1 MFQILQQLSCFKI
14 SDASFGVNWYETNS
28 SAAFLCH
35 NLHFNMAHMSLF
47 PGNCEIVE
55 IEEDVNPGESYRGK
69 NYMKPESKREEKD
82 CRSLASN
89 SGNISSLEDDLNQ
102 LFEMFNRRVSSH
114 GSSRPSQAGTS
125 RKNAS
130 KKPVKAGGSLSPG
143 HGISERVNLKQALRG
158 LCLSQASEMAAMKR
172 SSRSNSS
179 EAGRIS
185 TMYRNV
191 VEDSVSNHSQDDGR
205 GGMLEIS
212 LVPEE
217 TTFDS
222 FRNIP
227 GKSPALDYCLSSRS
241 SLGEGGAG
249 FSPMSTERVFESKHS
264 GNQVLRPDKPGSLS
278 PSLPYVDDSSP
289 DMSHSILTRK
299 GIMRPSTEMKNQAS
313 ESDMF
318 LLASSSPTSKHSMR
332 EVAKSNMTENGEF
345 SSSAHFAAQVYLTE
359 VLQKEKH
366 ASPKSSSHPNY
377 GKSSLELA
385 RKIPAHKEMFS
396 ASVDAGNQMSKLDA
410 MHREENACSSLHF
423 DVRDKAQEHSKS
435 SMTENQKFSAELVTQ
450 TPFTGSLQNEKRTPL
465 HSSCS
470 DGCTT
475 LESAKKIAEEKE
487 MIPVSIGAGNEKVLA
502 MPEDE
507 HSPTCSPHRPDLGDQ
522 TTGASSNSPASSK
535 LVSKESTGKS
545 AKVEAKDLGLR
556 AGKKIS
562 SKTLSSTGSP
572 KGKKAN
578 KSTRN
583 AHHLVRPLIKTK
595 NLIKRKSKKKT
606 SSGNGS
612 KNVRSEFHND
622 LYSGPNPIVC
632 PRCQCVV
639 TDAWKEAN
647 QESSVSHQESPLSEQ
662 DSLQTHK
669 ESLVSHH
676 ESPVPFQDSP
686 VSPFGSLSAET
697 SSGNVISDVSTLG
710 PSSDSSNQSKMAVVE
725 SSGNTKSK
733 YKGEFTQSSK
743 GSPGECSS
751 STSISEES
759 IISRPSFCDRP
770 HMSKDVRWEAIRH
783 VRFQHGTLGLRHFNL
798 LKKLGCGDIGTVYL
812 AELIGTNCLFAIKV
826 MDNEFL
832 ARRKKIARAQ
842 TEKEILRMLDHPFLP
857 TLYCQFTSDNLSCL
871 VMEYCPGG
879 DLHVLRQRQ
888 PGRCFTEQAA
898 RFYVAEVLLALE
910 YLHMLGVI
918 YRDLKPENILVREDG
933 HIMLSD
939 FDLSLRCAVSPTLL
953 VSSSMSDTTRKV
965 SRPCVDTRCVQ
976 PLCMEPSFQLT
987 CFTPRLLASS
997 SKSSKLRKMKSDV
1010 AAEMRPLLQLVAEPT
1025 EARSNS
1031 FVGTHE
1037 YLAPE
1042 IIKGEGHGSAVDWW
1056 TYGIFLYELL
1066 YGRTPFKGAG
1076 NEETLANVVLQSLK
1090 FPDSPLVSLQA
1101 RDLISALL
1109 VKDPENR
1116 LGTERGAAEIKQHPF
1131 FEGLNWALIRCAV
1144 PPELPEYR
1152 VYGMPKAA
1160 SLEKNNKY
1168 AEYSSGSGSA
1178 EHLEFEVF

>member
-1 MFQILQQLSCFKI
+1 
-14 SDASFGVNWYETNS
+14 
-28 SAAFLCH
+28 
-35 NLHFNMAHMSLF
+35 MAHMSLY

-55 IEEDVNPGESYRGK
+55 LEEELNPGEHYRGK
-69 NYMKPESKREEKD
+69 KYVKPELKREEKER
-82 CRSLASN
+82 RSLASN
-89 SGNISSLEDDLNQ
+89 AGNTSSLEEDLNQ
-102 LFEMFNRRVSSH
+102 LFEMFNSRTPPH
-114 GSSRPSQAGTS
+114 GSSRTSQAGTS

-130 KKPVKAGGSLSPG
+130 KKPVKAVGSSSPG
-143 HGISERVNLKQALRG
+143 YGISERVNLKQALRG

-172 SSRSNSS
+172 LSKSGSS

-185 TMYRNV
+185 TMYQNVV
-191 VEDSVSNHSQDDGR
+191 VEDRASNHSQDDDR

-217 TTFDS
+217 TSFDT

-227 GKSPALDYCLSSRS
+227 GKLPEPDFWPSNRS
-241 SLGEGGAG
+241 SLADKGAG
-249 FSPMSTERVFESKHS
+249 YTSTSNERFESRYS
-264 GNQVLRPDKPGSLS
+264 GNRVLDPEKPASVLTASS
-278 PSLPYVDDSSP
+278 PPVDDSIP
-289 DMSHSILTRK
+289 DMGHSKLTRK
-299 GIMRPSTEMKNQAS
+299 GIITPTEMNNQAS
-313 ESDMF
+313 GIAKLQQKHMV
-318 LLASSSPTSKHSMR
+318 LPASSSPTSNRSMR
-332 EVAKSNMTENGEF
+332 DVAKGKMAENGEYC
-345 SSSAHFAAQVYLTE
+345 STGHFAGQMPSTSLP
-359 VLQKEKH
+359 KDKH
-366 ASPKSSSHPNY
+366 ASPNSQSSPRYEKN
-377 GKSSLELA
+377 SLELVW
-385 RKIPAHKEMFS
+385 KIPAHKEIFA
-396 ASVDAGNQMSKLDA
+396 ASTSAGNQMSNFDMGHK
-410 MHREENACSSLHF
+410 EENAHISHRF
-423 DVRDKAQEHSKS
+423 DLIDKAQEHSKS
-435 SMTENQKFSAELVTQ
+435 CTTESGKFSASAKLVSQ
-450 TPFTGSLQNEKRTPL
+450 TRLTESLQNEKNTPL
-465 HSSCS
+465 QSSS
-470 DGCTT
+470 YP
-475 LESAKKIAEEKE
+475 SAENASSEFSRKMADEKE
-487 MIPVSIGAGNEKVLA
+487 QTPVSTGARNVKVHV
-502 MPEDE
+502 MHEDE
-507 HSPTCSPHRPDLGDQ
+507 RVPTCSSSLPDLGDKAF
-522 TTGASSNSPASSK
+522 GDSNSSLASNK
-535 LVSKESTGKS
+535 LVSKESAGKS
-545 AKVEAKDLGLR
+545 AKLETKDLGLR

-562 SKTLSSTGSP
+562 SKTVSSTGSP
-572 KGKKAN
+572 KGKKAS

-583 AHHLVRPLIKTK
+583 AQHLVKPLIKTK
-595 NLIKRKSKKKT
+595 NFVKRKSKKKC
-606 SSGNGS
+606 SDNSS
-612 KNVRSEFHND
+612 KNVRSEFIND

-639 TDAWKEAN
+639 TDAWKEAS
-647 QESSVSHQESPLSEQ
+647 QESSVSRQESLVSQQVSPQSHQ
-662 DSLQTHK
+662 

-676 ESPVPFQDSP
+676 KSPVPFQDSP
-686 VSPFGSLSAET
+686 ISPFASLSAEV
-697 SSGNVISDVSTLG
+697 SSSNVISDNSTLG
-710 PSSDSSNQSKMAVVE
+710 LSYESSNKSKTAVAE
-725 SSGNTKSK
+725 SSSNTKSK

-751 STSISEES
+751 STSVSEES
-759 IISRPSFCDRP
+759 NLSRPSFCDRP

-783 VRFQHGTLGLRHFNL
+783 VKFQHGNLGLRQFNL

-857 TLYCQFTSDNLSCL
+857 TLYSQFTSDNLSCL

-898 RFYVAEVLLALE
+898 RFYLAEVLLALE
-910 YLHMLGVI
+910 YLHMLGVV

-953 VSSSMSDTTRKV
+953 VSSSMSATSRKV

-976 PLCMEPSFQLT
+976 PFCIEPSFQVT

-997 SKSSKLRKMKSDV
+997 TKPSKLKKVKSDV

-1025 EARSNS
+1025 TARSNS

-1056 TYGIFLYELL
+1056 TFGIFLYELL

-1109 VKDPENR
+1109 VKEPETR

-1131 FEGLNWALIRCAV
+1131 FDGLNWALIRCAV
-1144 PPELPEYR
+1144 PPELPDYR
-1152 VYGMPKAA
+1152 TYGMPKAS

-1168 AEYSSGSGSA
+1168 VDYSSGSGSGSV

>member
-1 MFQILQQLSCFKI
+1 
-14 SDASFGVNWYETNS
+14 
-28 SAAFLCH
+28 
-35 NLHFNMAHMSLF
+35 MAHMSLF

-55 IEEDVNPGESYRGK
+55 IEEELNPAENYRGK
-69 NYMKPESKREEKD
+69 NHTKPEFKREEKD

-89 SGNISSLEDDLNQ
+89 SGNISTLEDDLNQ

-114 GSSRPSQAGTS
+114 GTSCPSQAGTS

-130 KKPVKAGGSLSPG
+130 KKPVKGGGSFSPG
-143 HGISERVNLKQALRG
+143 HGVSERVNLKQALRG

-172 SSRSNSS
+172 SSKSGSS

-191 VEDSVSNHSQDDGR
+191 VEDSVSDRSQDDGQ

-217 TTFDS
+217 MTFDTIRS
-222 FRNIP
+222 NR
-227 GKSPALDYCLSSRS
+227 GKSPASDYCFSNRS
-241 SLGEGGAG
+241 SLAESGTGVAPL
-249 FSPMSTERVFESKHS
+249 SNERGFESKHS
-264 GNQVLRPDKPGSLS
+264 GNQVLRPDKAASILS
-278 PSLPYVDDSSP
+278 SHVDDRNP
-289 DMSHSILTRK
+289 DMRHSILTQK
-299 GIMRPSTEMKNQAS
+299 GINTRSNETKNQAPNT
-313 ESDMF
+313 ELLQQHMF
-318 LLASSSPTSKHSMR
+318 LL
-332 EVAKSNMTENGEF
+332 
-345 SSSAHFAAQVYLTE
+345 
-359 VLQKEKH
+359 QKQKH
-366 ASPKSSSHPNY
+366 ASSKSSPRLSY
-377 GKSSLELA
+377 GKSSMELA
-385 RKIPAHKEMFS
+385 RNNPAHEEVFAVG
-396 ASVDAGNQMSKLDA
+396 ASNQMTRVDVGHK
-410 MHREENACSSLHF
+410 EETACSSRNF
-423 DVRDKAQEHSKS
+423 DCLDKTKEHSKS
-435 SMTENQKFSAELVTQ
+435 SMTEYCRFSAAIVPVTHIPL
-450 TPFTGSLQNEKRTPL
+450 TASLQNEKHTPL
-465 HSSCS
+465 QSSTRDRS
-470 DGCTT
+470 TP
-475 LESAKKIAEEKE
+475 LEFTKKTAEEKE
-487 MIPVSIGAGNEKVLA
+487 VIPVSTEVGNEKVHA
-502 MPEDE
+502 VHDGE
-507 HSPTCSPHRPDLGDQ
+507 HAATCSPRRPDHGDKAL
-522 TTGASSNSPASSK
+522 GASSSISAPNK
-535 LVSKESTGKS
+535 LVSKESTAKS
-545 AKVEAKDLGLR
+545 EKDLATR
-556 AGKKIS
+556 AGKKMS
-562 SKTLSSTGSP
+562 SKTVSSTGSP
-572 KGKKAN
+572 KGN
-578 KSTRN
+578 KGNRSTRN
-583 AHHLVRPLIKTK
+583 AQHLVKPLIKTK
-595 NLIKRKSKKKT
+595 NLIKRKSKKKK
-606 SSGNGS
+606 SSDNSS
-612 KNVRSEFHND
+612 KNVRSEFNND

-632 PRCQCVV
+632 PKCQCVV

-647 QESSVSHQESPLSEQ
+647 QDSPVSHQDFPLSQHESPQS
-662 DSLQTHK
+662 HR
-669 ESLVSHH
+669 ESIISHH

-686 VSPFGSLSAET
+686 VSPFTSLSAEI

-710 PSSDSSNQSKMAVVE
+710 PCSDSPNQSNLAVAE
-725 SSGNTKSK
+725 SSGNSKSN

-743 GSPGECSS
+743 GSPDECSS
-751 STSISEES
+751 STSVSEES
-759 IISRPSFCDRP
+759 ILSRPSFCDRP
-770 HMSKDVRWEAIRH
+770 HMSKDVRWDAVRH

-832 ARRKKIARAQ
+832 ARRKKIVRAQ
-842 TEKEILRMLDHPFLP
+842 TEREILRMLDHPFLP

-953 VSSSMSDTTRKV
+953 VSSSMSETSRKV

-976 PLCMEPSFQLT
+976 PLCIEPSFQLT
-987 CFTPRLLASS
+987 CFTPRLLAAS

-1025 EARSNS
+1025 AARSNS

-1101 RDLISALL
+1101 RDLIASLL
-1109 VKDPENR
+1109 VKEPENR

-1144 PPELPEYR
+1144 PPELPECGN
-1152 VYGMPKAA
+1152 YGMAKVA

-1168 AEYSSGSGSA
+1168 TEYSSGSGSGSGSA

>member
-1 MFQILQQLSCFKI
+1 
-14 SDASFGVNWYETNS
+14 
-28 SAAFLCH
+28 
-35 NLHFNMAHMSLF
+35 MAHMSLF

-55 IEEDVNPGESYRGK
+55 IEEELNPGENYRGK
-69 NYMKPESKREEKD
+69 NYLTSELKREEKD
-82 CRSLASN
+82 ARSLASN

-114 GSSRPSQAGTS
+114 GSPHPSQAGTS

-130 KKPVKAGGSLSPG
+130 KKPVKSGGSFSPG
-143 HGISERVNLKQALRG
+143 HGVSDRVNLKQALRG

-172 SSRSNSS
+172 SSKSGTS

-185 TMYRNV
+185 TRYRNV
-191 VEDSVSNHSQDDGR
+191 VEDSVSDHSQDDGR

-217 TTFDS
+217 ATFNT
-222 FRNIP
+222 FRNIR
-227 GKSPALDYCLSSRS
+227 GKSPASDYCFSNRS
-241 SLGEGGAG
+241 SL
-249 FSPMSTERVFESKHS
+249 TERETGFTLMSKNEKGFESNYYS
-264 GNQVLRPDKPGSLS
+264 NQVLRSDKPGSVSS
-278 PSLPYVDDSSP
+278 PSSPHVDDSIP
-289 DMSHSILTRK
+289 DTGHSILTQK
-299 GIMRPSTEMKNQAS
+299 GINMPSTEMKNQAGNT
-313 ESDMF
+313 ELLQQHMF
-318 LLASSSPTSKHSMR
+318 L
-332 EVAKSNMTENGEF
+332 
-345 SSSAHFAAQVYLTE
+345 
-359 VLQKEKH
+359 LQKEKL
-366 ASPKSSSHPNY
+366 ASSKSSPRISN
-377 GKSSLELA
+377 GKGSVELA
-385 RKIPAHKEMFS
+385 RNDPAHREVIAVGARS
-396 ASVDAGNQMSKLDA
+396 QMSKVG
-410 MHREENACSSLHF
+410 MERREESTRSLCHF
-423 DVRDKAQEHSKS
+423 DLLDKAEEHSKN
-435 SMTENQKFSAELVTQ
+435 SMTEILKLSASTDLASQ
-450 TPFTGSLQNEKRTPL
+450 TPLMGSLQDEKHMLLQSSSGDENIPL
-465 HSSCS
+465 EF
-470 DGCTT
+470 DR
-475 LESAKKIAEEKE
+475 KVAEEKE
-487 MIPVSIGAGNEKVLA
+487 MISVSTEAGNEQLHP
-502 MPEDE
+502 MHEDE
-507 HSPTCSPHRPDLGDQ
+507 HADMCSPRHPDLGDKAL
-522 TTGASSNSPASSK
+522 GASSSNPAPNK
-535 LVSKESTGKS
+535 VVSKEATGKS
-545 AKVEAKDLGLR
+545 AKLG
-556 AGKKIS
+556 G
-562 SKTLSSTGSP
+562 
-572 KGKKAN
+572 
-578 KSTRN
+578 
-583 AHHLVRPLIKTK
+583 
-595 NLIKRKSKKKT
+595 
-606 SSGNGS
+606 
-612 KNVRSEFHND
+612 
-622 LYSGPNPIVC
+622 GPNPIVC

-639 TDAWKEAN
+639 TETWKESN
-647 QESSVSHQESPLSEQ
+647 QESSVSQQESLLSQQESPQTHQDSHVSHQESPVL
-662 DSLQTHK
+662 
-669 ESLVSHH
+669 
-676 ESPVPFQDSP
+676 FQDSP
-686 VSPFGSLSAET
+686 VSPFASLSAEI

-710 PSSDSSNQSKMAVVE
+710 PSPDSTNQETAIAE
-725 SSGNTKSK
+725 SSGNSK
-733 YKGEFTQSSK
+733 LIYKGEFTQSSK
-743 GSPGECSS
+743 DSPGECSS

-759 IISRPSFCDRP
+759 ILSRPSFCDRP
-770 HMSKDVRWEAIRH
+770 HMSKDVRWEAVRH

-812 AELIGTNCLFAIKV
+812 AELISTNCLFAIKV

-842 TEKEILRMLDHPFLP
+842 TEKDILRMLDHPFLP

-953 VSSSMSDTTRKV
+953 VSSSTSETSRKV
-965 SRPCVDTRCVQ
+965 SRPCVDSRCVQ
-976 PLCMEPSFQLT
+976 PLCIEPSFQLT
-987 CFTPRLLASS
+987 CFTPRLLAS

-1025 EARSNS
+1025 AARSNS

-1042 IIKGEGHGSAVDWW
+1042 IIKGDGHGSAVDWW

-1101 RDLISALL
+1101 RDLISSLL
-1109 VKDPENR
+1109 AKEPDNR

-1152 VYGMPKAA
+1152 SYGMPKVP